1 VRKDVSG
8 RNDLAMEVPTAE
20 EEAFGTPA
28 PAAAA
33 GGFWGEEEAAPAAG
47 APAPASGGGEDFW
60 GEQEA
65 APAASG
71 PAAEFSDAVAIQL
84 PQQLPVGIARPYFL
98 SGDGQQGV
106 DLWFLDLARGRVRQ
120 LVGRG
125 TGAIAPLEGS
135 DVEGAGRYDAG
146 EWSAVFV
153 RSLRSAGG
161 ISFAEGSYVPVAFS
175 VWDGTARERG
185 NRRALT
191 QWVYV
196 YLQPREKPSALGPIL
211 AAVLGVLAVELLVV
225 GAIRRRARPVPATL
239 PPA

>member
-1 VRKDVSG
+1 
-8 RNDLAMEVPTAE
+8 M
-20 EEAFGTPA
+20 
-28 PAAAA
+28 
-33 GGFWGEEEAAPAAG
+33 
-47 APAPASGGGEDFW
+47 
-60 GEQEA
+60 
-65 APAASG
+65 
-71 PAAEFSDAVAIQL
+71 
-84 PQQLPVGIARPYFL
+84 
-98 SGDGQQGV
+98 
-106 DLWFLDLARGRVRQ
+106 RQ

-153 RSLRSAGG
+153 RPLRSAGG
-161 ISFAEGSYVPVAFS
+161 VSFAEGSYVPVAFS

-225 GAIRRRARPVPATL
+225 GAIRRRARAGAVRA
-239 PPA
+239 A